1 MPKPTHE
8 QRQRQMEGLRRWHA
22 SRSEEEKRITA
33 IKGRL
38 TRQKNGG
45 YTPPGRLTARSW
57 EYGDDPLEDL

>member
-1 MPKPTHE
+1 MAKPTYE

-22 SRSEEEKRITA
+22 SRSEEERRITA

-38 TRQKNGG
+38 TRQKNSG

-57 EYGDDPLEDL
+57 EYGDDEDIL